1 MGLVVTPVADG
12 LVEGDCAHNGIAGAL
27 IAFLAGDFGGREGEK
42 REREAEW
49 KKNS

>member
-1 MGLVVTPVADG
+1 VVTLVADG
-12 LVEGDCAHNGIAGAL
+12 LVECDCAHNGIAGAL
-27 IAFLAGDFGGREGEK
+27 VAFLAGDFGGREGEK